1 MRIVMM
7 ATGDI
12 AIPSFKALA
21 ATGNLAAL
29 VTQPDRPVG
38 RHLTLTPPRIKTYA
52 AEANIPVLQP
62 ESMRA
67 PEAVAAVGSLRPDI
81 IVVMAYGQILSQ
93 AVIDLPAIACINAHA
108 SLLPR
113 HRGASCI
120 QAAIDAGDA
129 ETGVTIM
136 HVVKKLDAGDIILQ
150 GHLPLRGT
158 ETADDVHDALAT
170 LAPEL
175 LCAAISQLQ
184 RGETT
189 SIEQDEQ
196 LSTYAPK
203 LLRPDGRID
212 WAQPAY
218 IIARKIRAYHSWPGT
233 FTIYPS
239 VHRNKTKTLKIYPPI
254 DVMPNVAVPPGTQ
267 PGEVLESGHDGLYVA
282 CAPGVLRINT
292 LQPEGSRKM
301 NAESFFSGH
310 AIYAGMILGAEST
323 TPPQT
328 DPRSLTIPSRE
339 RHPQPRPRHSENCP
353 RGKQGTHGKTSEKK
367 PGKDSTA
374 SRERR
379 HHPGTD
385 R

>member
-12 AIPSFKALA
+12 AIPSLKALA

-38 RHLTLTPPRIKTYA
+38 RHFTMTPPRIKLYA
-52 AEANIPVLQP
+52 EEENIPVLQP

-67 PEAVAAVGSLRPDI
+67 PEAVEAVGNLLPDV

-93 AVIDLPAIACINAHA
+93 AVLDLPSLACINAHA

-120 QAAIDAGDA
+120 QAAIEAGDA

-150 GHLPLRGT
+150 GKLPLRGT
-158 ETADDVHDALAT
+158 ETAEDVHDALAAM
-170 LAPEL
+170 APGL
-175 LCAAISQLQ
+175 LCTALEQLE
-184 RGETT
+184 RGEAPRT
-189 SIEQDEQ
+189 EQDEQ

-212 WAQPAY
+212 WEQPAY

-233 FTIYPS
+233 FTTYPS
-239 VHRNKTKTLKIYPPI
+239 VHRDKTKMLKIYPPI
-254 DVMPNVAVPPGTQ
+254 DVITNVDVPPGTR
-267 PGEVLESGHDGLYVA
+267 PGEVLESGHEGLYVA
-282 CAPGVLRINT
+282 CGRGVLRINT

-310 AIYAGMILGAEST
+310 AIYPGMILGAEPEPEGQPLPDARAANGS
-323 TPPQT
+323 PDRKQEQ
-328 DPRSLTIPSRE
+328 R
-339 RHPQPRPRHSENCP
+339 PRPRQALGRQPN
-353 RGKQGTHGKTSEKK
+353 
-367 PGKDSTA
+367 
-374 SRERR
+374 
-379 HHPGTD
+379 PGTV